1 MKITRI
7 PGYRVQLPLYEIA
20 CKLSGGKSVIVFD
33 STFVRVKT
41 VQQCVRQIRTAIA
54 VPSAQACGARSDEKC
69 GQ

>member
-7 PGYRVQLPLYEIA
+7 LGYRVQLPLHEITY
-20 CKLSGGKSVIVFD
+20 KWSGGKSVIVFD

-41 VQQCVRQIRTAIA
+41 VEQSGRQIRTAIA